1 MSIAGGSVIRY
12 RFKNARESEGAALTF
27 AGAGLAV
34 EALEGARRRS
44 AHPSGNILP
53 PPATPPLAARRFYF
67 RDYTNKLC
75 LNCFGLIGLR
85 RK

>member
-44 AHPSGNILP
+44 ACGP
-53 PPATPPLAARRFYF
+53 TARRH
-67 RDYTNKLC
+67 RTGSTQRNSQLADSR
-75 LNCFGLIGLR
+75 LR
-85 RK
+85 VTVG